1 MSSPI
6 IDIYGN
12 PITTRLLNGAESNSS
27 ARPAMR
33 TRVESIKEAVPM
45 TDWKVILSVS
55 RRLFANNGIIQG
67 ALSQK
72 AMHAVGCAWNP
83 VFLGADREW
92 GKEATRW
99 LEEEWFPTCNVRG
112 EVYDFRTMIYLSSIN
127 IDRDGDE
134 AEILTETQDGYPQIQ
149 TIAADRIGNRGSYDS
164 KVQSGP
170 YKGMNIAMGCI
181 TNELGRTVAYRVL
194 AENPEDDRDVSARDI
209 VFNFDPLYADQ
220 LRGFPIFS
228 HALNDWRDADQ
239 SQYWEQLAQLIASSI
254 GIIEQNETGSAD
266 TSDPSFTLGGVSDQ
280 IRETS
285 TETMMG
291 GMVRYFKAG
300 TGSKLESF
308 QSNRPGDVW
317 DSFQDRIARKALGP
331 VWPYSLCWKPD
342 GMNGTQERS
351 TIENARNLI
360 EDRQELL
367 KPRARRKVGY
377 AISKAIKLGLI
388 PPYTGADKGGFLKWG
403 FTMPAKFSIDHGR
416 EDQQWRENYKIGA
429 ENLSSYLERS
439 GGMTFEQHQTQR
451 TDELADI
458 IARAQEL
465 SDRTAVPFDTCLSLF
480 TQRTSVGNV
489 PGGRFGSEL
498 PMTDEP
504 APV

>member
-12 PITTRLLNGAESNSS
+12 PITTRLINGAESNSS
-27 ARPAMR
+27 ARPQMR

-45 TDWKVILSVS
+45 TDWRTILSVS

-67 ALSQK
+67 ALAQK

-83 VFLGADREW
+83 VFLGVDRDW
-92 GKEATRW
+92 GRVATRW

-134 AEILTETQDGYPQIQ
+134 AEILTETSDGYPQIQ
-149 TIAADRIGNRGSYDS
+149 TIAADKIGSRGNYDQ
-164 KVQSGP
+164 KVLSGD
-170 YKGMNIAMGCI
+170 YKGMDICMGVI
-181 TNELGRTVAYRVL
+181 TNEVGRAVAYRVL
-194 AENPEDDRDVSARDI
+194 ADNPLNDRDVSARDI

-254 GIIEQNETGSAD
+254 GIIEQNETGGAD
-266 TSDPSFTLGGVSDQ
+266 TSDPGFSLGEVNDEV
-280 IRETS
+280 RATS

-308 QSNRPGDVW
+308 QSNRPGDLW
-317 DSFQDRIARKALGP
+317 DSFQDRIARKALAP
-331 VWPYSLCWKPD
+331 VYPYSLVWKPD
-342 GMNGTQERS
+342 GMNGTQERAA
-351 TIENARNLI
+351 IEFARNLI
-360 EDRQELL
+360 ADRQELL
-367 KPRARRKVGY
+367 KPRAKRKVGY
-377 AISKAIKLGLI
+377 AISKAIKLGLL
-388 PPYTGADKGGFLKWG
+388 PAYTGPDKGGFLKWG

-439 GGMTFEQHQTQR
+439 GGLTIEQHQNQR
-451 TDELADI
+451 QD
-458 IARAQEL
+458 EL
-465 SDRTAVPFDTCLSLF
+465 SDIIRRSNELSAKTGVPFDTCLSLF
-480 TQRTSVGNV
+480 TQRSAVGNV

-498 PMTDEP
+498 LNTDGEP
-504 APV
+504 I